1 MLRVLFLLI
10 LSPRFR
16 KPLGVMLKDLTRSIG
31 HSVKLELKAEFGTL
45 FLRLA
50 SMGICKMFGFSIL
63 NDDARSTPF
72 PLTVRKCVSIMIKV
86 SVIFFFL
93 ITELLLLTSLPDSLY
108 AINTTH

>member
-86 SVIFFFL
+86 SVIFFSNNRIAASHF
-93 ITELLLLTSLPDSLY
+93 SPRFVV
-108 AINTTH
+108 